1 MIKVLIF
8 GPSTKEAI
16 TNTRWVTAPLGAHYI
31 ASFLNANGHLA
42 EVWDINISSC
52 SVNDIIL
59 KTDWNIISFSSQEST
74 EEYDLANIHLAKK
87 LRPNSILVAGGTGA
101 SLNYSLYFNKSP
113 LDIIVQAEGEYPMLQ
128 LCNMLEQKGWDNA
141 PLHTI
146 KGLIIRN
153 RAEVLTSDKYWEI
166 RKCLDVKA
174 MKAQAYWNKTSM
186 LYDNPDYNEINTF
199 RLYTTN
205 YCPMSCAF
213 CTLSKLRKY
222 TTGENVPV
230 IGLTVDQV
238 VILIKKVLDEY
249 KECRQIFIVDDDA
262 FIQRKRGIE
271 FCKEIIRLKQIGEIP
286 EYLKFICLTNINRI
300 DETNIDLI
308 AKAGFR
314 VLSIGVESL
323 SQHVLDSLDKKQT
336 VEKIWNT
343 TELILSRGIKP
354 YYTLL
359 LFTSFC
365 TFEDLLI
372 DIVGFKKLGMTG
384 VGLSIEPYL
393 IPLRGTRLSE
403 EHVAERVRKVQ
414 IEGTNEFIY
423 KGFAW
428 LPQDEEVLKIFKEFE
443 IIYPKYRKRMLD
455 LNKSKHSEKNW
466 QAYVLLDAVVLTI
479 RKTYGNI
486 IELEDYGLYNWRGII
501 EELNTTE
508 NCNVDIVGSIV

>member
-16 TNTRWVTAPLGAHYI
+16 TNTRWVTAPLGAYYV
-31 ASFLNANGHLA
+31 ASFLNANNHYA

-52 SVNDIIL
+52 SVKDIIL
-59 KTDWNIISFSSQEST
+59 KTDWDIISFSSTEAT

-87 LRPNSILVAGGTGA
+87 LRPKSILVAGGTGA

-128 LCNMLEQKGWDNA
+128 LCNMFEQKGWDNA

-153 RAEVLTSDKYWEI
+153 RAEVLTPDKYWDI

-174 MKAQAYWNKTSM
+174 MKAQAYWNKTSV

-199 RLYTTN
+199 RLYTTS
-205 YCPMSCAF
+205 YCPMRCAF
-213 CTLSKLRKY
+213 CTLSNLRKY

-230 IGLTVDQV
+230 LSLTVEQIV
-238 VILIKKVLDEY
+238 FLIKKVLDEY
-249 KECRQIFIVDDDA
+249 KDCRQIFFVDDDF
-262 FIQRKRGIE
+262 FINRKRGIE
-271 FCKEIIRLKQIGEIP
+271 FCNEIIRLKQIGEIP

-300 DETNIDLI
+300 DETNVDLI

-336 VEKIWNT
+336 VDKIWKT

-354 YYTLL
+354 YFTLL
-359 LFTSFC
+359 SFTSFC
-365 TFEDLLI
+365 TFADILI
-372 DIVGFKKLGMTG
+372 DIVGFKKLGQLG

-403 EHVAERVRKVQ
+403 EHVSERVRKVQ
-414 IEGTNEFIY
+414 IEGTNEYIY

-443 IIYPKYRKRMLD
+443 VIYPKYRKIMLD
-455 LNKSKHSEKNW
+455 LNSNKHTEKNW
-466 QAYVLLDAVVLTI
+466 QAYVLLDALVLTI
-479 RKTYGNI
+479 RKMYGEI
-486 IELEDYGLYNWRGII
+486 TELENYGLENWKNIL
-501 EELNTTE
+501 EELSVMDT
-508 NCNVDIVGSIV
+508 CNIDIVGSIV